1 MPANLTPEYRAA
13 EEAFRKAR
21 DPQERLDGPRDSER
35 GPFPQISTNPK
46 AQGGTMAL
54 DGLDVARTE
63 SRGRVREAALR
74 ALAAGK
80 VTPAFVKA
88 LVSLLAS
95 AAQDEARVL
104 EEQLEKAVAVIED
117 LRARLERKH

>member
-1 MPANLTPEYRAA
+1 MTN
-13 EEAFRKAR
+13 
-21 DPQERLDGPRDSER
+21 DPSIGPRDSER
-35 GPFPQISTNPK
+35 APFPQISSNPK

-54 DGLDVARTE
+54 DGLDIGNVEHRDQ
-63 SRGRVREAALR
+63 VREAALR

-104 EEQLEKAVAVIED
+104 EEQLDRAVAIIED
-117 LRARLERKH
+117 LRAHLGER

>member
-1 MPANLTPEYRAA
+1 M
-13 EEAFRKAR
+13 
-21 DPQERLDGPRDSER
+21 DPQTTGHAEVASA
-35 GPFPQISTNPK
+35 PFPQISTNPK

-54 DGLDVARTE
+54 DGLDVGRTE
-63 SRGRVREAALR
+63 SRDRIREAALR

-95 AAQDEARVL
+95 AAQDEARQL
-104 EEQLEKAVAVIED
+104 ESQLDKALAIIEQLN
-117 LRARLERKH
+117 ARVETLERNPHARR